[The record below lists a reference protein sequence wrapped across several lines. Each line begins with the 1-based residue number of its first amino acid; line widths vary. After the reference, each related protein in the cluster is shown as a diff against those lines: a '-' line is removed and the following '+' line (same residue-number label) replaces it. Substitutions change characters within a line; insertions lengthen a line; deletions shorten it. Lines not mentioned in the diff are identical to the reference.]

1 MYSVL
6 IVDDEPAAI
15 DGLRKGLKWEKC
27 RVDNVYTAA
36 SVQRARQIFLEQQ
49 VDVLFCD
56 IEMPR
61 ESGLVLVEWVRRN
74 YPETV
79 SILLTCHAEF
89 DYIHEAMTCGA
100 FDYLL
105 KPMPYNEVEDVLRR
119 ALEHYWQ
126 QCEKER
132 YAGYGERWVQHSDLV
147 REQILRDYLISPIT
161 RKGDYLAKSLK
172 AHGIEMNTDV
182 CYSLTLCTAR
192 YKETFLQSWAPEEFN
207 YVFKNV
213 LCEVFESQC
222 IAVCM
227 QLGEWCI
234 LQPVGS
240 QSDDERRTAF
250 EQVMQFAIQ
259 HAGCEVCFY
268 TAKPVVIEA
277 LCDIY
282 KELMAI
288 CRNNVAYG
296 SRVFTLERK
305 AEIPKALPPQ
315 IDHWRRLLEEE
326 DFDAFQKAVKEYM
339 AMVVDSGSADAKFL
353 LALYHDVI
361 QLLYA
366 VLAEK
371 GIQASDMLENFTA
384 RGRWERVPDTVERM
398 QDFLQ
403 EVLAIAAESVTLA
416 AHTSELVNSVERYV
430 KEHISEE
437 IRRDEIA
444 RTVYLNPA
452 YLSRVYKE
460 KRGISISDYIIKTR
474 LDFVK
479 KYLRETELSITAIA
493 YQAGFTSLPY
503 LSRRFR
509 EETGLTPQ
517 EYRKHHLRE
526 TYHSLHDNRE
536 EP

>member
-15 DGLRKGLKWEKC
+15 EGLRKGLKWERC

-36 SVQRARQIFLEQQ
+36 SVQRAKQIFLERQ

-56 IEMPR
+56 IEMPK

-105 KPMPYNEVEDVLRR
+105 KPMPYDAVEDVLCR

-132 YAGYGERWVQHSDLV
+132 YAGYGERWVQHSELV
-147 REQILRDYLISPIT
+147 REQILRDYLVSPIAQK
-161 RKGDYLAKSLK
+161 RDYLAKKLK
-172 AHGIEMNTDV
+172 AHGVEMNTDES
-182 CYSLTLCTAR
+182 YGLTLCTAR
-192 YKETFLQSWAPEEFN
+192 YKENFLQSWVPEELD

-213 LCEVFESQC
+213 LCEVFGSQC
-222 IAVCM
+222 IVVCT
-227 QLGEWCI
+227 QLGEWCVM
-234 LQPVGS
+234 QPAGS
-240 QSDDERRTAF
+240 QSGDERSTAF

-268 TAKPVVIEA
+268 TAKPVGIES
-277 LCDIY
+277 LNDIY

-305 AEIPKALPPQ
+305 AEIPKALPPE
-315 IDHWRRLLEEE
+315 IESWRRMLETE
-326 DFDAFQKAVKEYM
+326 DFGAFQKAVKEYM
-339 AMVVDSGSADAKFL
+339 DMVVDSGSADARFL

-384 RGRWERVPDTVERM
+384 HGRWERVPDTVERM

-403 EVLAIAAESVTLA
+403 EVLAVAAESVSLA

-437 IRRDEIA
+437 IRRDDIA

-460 KRGISISDYIIKTR
+460 KRGISISDYITKTR

-509 EETGLTPQ
+509 EETGMTPQ
-517 EYRKHHLRE
+517 EYRKHHRRE
-526 TYHSLHDNRE
+526 TYSSPHAGRE
-536 EP
+536 KW